1 MSCLQTLTSRKIY
14 LCFSHLLL
22 VLFDLEIHCN
32 INFHQFV
39 IPLWQGDRI
48 VPGFFIKQDSSFHLV
63 AWNNCTVKFYFLCRY
78 RAVARKLTKVA
89 LFEVDLSGVW

>member
-1 MSCLQTLTSRKIY
+1 MIQRQIKEVSVRKDNFMKILYLLLFQMSCLQTFSSRKIY

-22 VLFDLEIHCN
+22 VLFDFEVHGS

-48 VPGFFIKQDSSFHLV
+48 VPGFFRKQDSSFHL
-63 AWNNCTVKFYFLCRY
+63 A
-78 RAVARKLTKVA
+78 A
-89 LFEVDLSGVW
+89 